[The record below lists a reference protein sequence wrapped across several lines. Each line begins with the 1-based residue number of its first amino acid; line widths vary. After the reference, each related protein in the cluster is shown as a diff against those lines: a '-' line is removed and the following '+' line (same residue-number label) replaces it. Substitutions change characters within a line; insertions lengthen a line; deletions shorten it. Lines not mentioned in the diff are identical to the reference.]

1 MAQDYDKII
10 RENIEELVIPLAQ
23 KVLQLDLRRTEEI
36 PDDLHTTIER
46 RPDFLKKVLGEN
58 QKGTF
63 ILHIELQVAND
74 PIMVERMLEY
84 YGIIRRKYRLPVL
97 QYVLYLGGKRIR
109 MKNRLKDFDLHY
121 QYRLENLQSVSYE
134 QFLQSGNPAE
144 IILAILG
151 DFKDKANGTVIGLI
165 LQKLTELSLS
175 GKRIDKYIKQLEIL
189 SKLRNLQEETIKEIE
204 QMALVYDLKTDIRY
218 QQGVEEGFE
227 QGIEKGSEQEK
238 KKMAFKLFD
247 SKLYK
252 KKLISL
258 KDISSLTGFTLEK
271 LKDLKKD
278 FDQKK
283 SSKDK
288 K

>member
-97 QYVLYLGGKRIR
+97 QYVLYLG
-109 MKNRLKDFDLHY
+109 
-121 QYRLENLQSVSYE
+121 
-134 QFLQSGNPAE
+134 
-144 IILAILG
+144 
-151 DFKDKANGTVIGLI
+151 
-165 LQKLTELSLS
+165 
-175 GKRIDKYIKQLEIL
+175 
-189 SKLRNLQEETIKEIE
+189 
-204 QMALVYDLKTDIRY
+204 
-218 QQGVEEGFE
+218 
-227 QGIEKGSEQEK
+227 
-238 KKMAFKLFD
+238 
-247 SKLYK
+247 
-252 KKLISL
+252 
-258 KDISSLTGFTLEK
+258 
-271 LKDLKKD
+271 
-278 FDQKK
+278 
-283 SSKDK
+283 
-288 K
+288 

>member
-97 QYVLYLGGKRIR
+97 QYVLYLGGKRLQ